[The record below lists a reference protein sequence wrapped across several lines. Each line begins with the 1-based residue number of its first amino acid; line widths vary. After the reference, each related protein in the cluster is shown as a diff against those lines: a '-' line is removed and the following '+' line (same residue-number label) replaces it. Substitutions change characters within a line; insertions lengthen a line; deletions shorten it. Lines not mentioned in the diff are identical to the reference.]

1 MSAKFNPNL
10 REAILKAV
18 ENQLAN
24 NNPPK
29 TQQTFRRLI
38 SEGHSEQDAK
48 LLIASVVAVEIFEV
62 INRQE
67 LFNHGRFV
75 QALDR
80 LPEMPEA

>member
-1 MSAKFNPNL
+1 MQAFNPNL

-24 NNPPK
+24 NNPPETK
-29 TQQTFRRLI
+29 ETYRRLI

-62 INRQE
+62 VNRRE
-67 LFNHGRFV
+67 PYNHDRFV
-75 QALDR
+75 QALNR
-80 LPEMPEA
+80 LPEIPEA